1 MIIVVIIFSLI
12 YVILLTLIL
21 IAYYRDNND
30 LERRVL
36 EIEKDRDLFSDY
48 CETVNWLQINQEYV
62 FKKLNLDKEDENNTQ
77 RECDCDMP
85 CGRKGRPKGSKN
97 IGGRRK

>member
-1 MIIVVIIFSLI
+1 MIIVVIVFSLI

-21 IAYYRDNND
+21 IAYYRDNAD

-36 EIEKDRDLFSDY
+36 ELEKRRVEKVTQKE
-48 CETVNWLQINQEYV
+48 CEC
-62 FKKLNLDKEDENNTQ
+62 K
-77 RECDCDMP
+77 MA
-85 CGRKGRPKGSKN
+85 CGRKGRPRGSKN